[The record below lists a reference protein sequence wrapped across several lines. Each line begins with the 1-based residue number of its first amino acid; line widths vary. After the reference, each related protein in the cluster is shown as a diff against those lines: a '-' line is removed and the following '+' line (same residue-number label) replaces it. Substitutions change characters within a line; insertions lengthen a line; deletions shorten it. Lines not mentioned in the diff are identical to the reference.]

1 MWKGNHGATD
11 ESAAGCAAFA
21 GAGYS
26 QKEAATRLNL
36 AATYVRKVTMEARR
50 RTKTNTTAELVVKSM
65 VK

>member
-1 MWKGNHGATD
+1 MAQLTNRQRDVLRLLAQ
-11 ESAAGCAAFA
+11 
-21 GAGYS
+21 GYS